1 MTSPELSEKPSGP
14 KDTPGNHS
22 KTHYWTLQCQV
33 ESGWEELWEW
43 YCFEHG
49 ALGTEQRSS
58 PEGFQSVAYFPEH
71 PSGSIKNLH
80 QQFNASIA
88 GNLEAVRILAL
99 NFREEEDW
107 QSNWKPFFKPVQI
120 GKTLEVLPPWLSS
133 TESTRKN
140 RIIIDPGQGFGTGHH
155 TSTALA
161 LELLEKFLESC
172 PVKPHWILDFGSG
185 SGILSIGACLMGC
198 EKSIALELE
207 GDALKDVF
215 SNSELN
221 QLQNRIM
228 PLRANKNCF
237 NKIFPLVISNMLLS
251 ELKQSSED
259 LASSVAEEGR
269 LLLSGILENQVSEL
283 EKIFKDLGFVPSN
296 KITRDGWSALEMSR

>member
-14 KDTPGNHS
+14 KDTPGSHS

-33 ESGWEELWEW
+33 ESGWDELWEW

-161 LELLEKFLESC
+161 LELLEIFLESC

>member
-14 KDTPGNHS
+14 KDTPGSPSHS
-22 KTHYWTLQCQV
+22 HYWTLQCQV

-49 ALGTEQRSS
+49 ALGTEQRSA
-58 PEGFQSVAYFPEH
+58 PEGFQSVAYFPED
-71 PSGSIKNLH
+71 PSISLKNLH

-88 GNLEAVRILAL
+88 GNLEAVRIHAL

-120 GKTLEVLPPWLSS
+120 GITIEVLPPWLSS
-133 TESTRKN
+133 TESSRKN
-140 RIIIDPGQGFGTGHH
+140 RILIDPGQGFGTGHH

-161 LELLEKFLESC
+161 LELLEQCLESC
-172 PVKPHWILDFGSG
+172 PVKPHWMLDFGSG

-198 EKSIALELE
+198 EKCIALELE
-207 GDALKDVF
+207 GDALKDVI

-221 QLQNRIM
+221 QLQHRIM

-237 NKIFPLVISNMLLS
+237 HKTFPS
-251 ELKQSSED
+251 QSSC
-259 LASSVAEEGR
+259 VP
-269 LLLSGILENQVSEL
+269 
-283 EKIFKDLGFVPSN
+283 EKNEK
-296 KITRDGWSALEMSR
+296 

>member
-14 KDTPGNHS
+14 KDTPGSHS
-22 KTHYWTLQCQV
+22 HSHYWTLQCQV

-71 PSGSIKNLH
+71 PSSSIKSLH

-88 GNLEAVRILAL
+88 GNLEAVRIRAL

-120 GKTLEVLPPWLSS
+120 GKTLEVLPPWLSAIENS
-133 TESTRKN
+133 RKN

-161 LELLEKFLESC
+161 LELLEQFLESC
-172 PVKPHWILDFGSG
+172 LVKPHWMLDFGSG

-198 EKSIALELE
+198 EKSIALELK

-215 SNSELN
+215 SNSKLN
-221 QLQNRIM
+221 HLQNRIM
-228 PLRANKNCF
+228 PLRADKNCF
-237 NKIFPLVISNMLLS
+237 NKTFPLVISNMLLS

-259 LASSVAEEGR
+259 LAFSVAEEGG
-269 LLLSGILENQVSEL
+269 LLLSGILEDQVSEL
-283 EKIFKDLGFVPSN
+283 ERIFKDLGFFPSN
-296 KITRDGWSALEMSR
+296 KKTRDGWSALELSR

>member
-1 MTSPELSEKPSGP
+1 MTSPELSEKPSDP
-14 KDTPGNHS
+14 KDSTRSPSHS
-22 KTHYWTLQCQV
+22 HYWVLQCQV

-49 ALGTEQRSS
+49 ALGTEQRSNT
-58 PEGFQSVAYFPEH
+58 EGFLSVAYFPED
-71 PSGSIKNLH
+71 PSISLKNLH

-88 GNLEAVRILAL
+88 GNLEAVRIHAL

-120 GKTLEVLPPWLSS
+120 GNTIEVLPPWLSS
-133 TESTRKN
+133 TESSRKN
-140 RIIIDPGQGFGTGHH
+140 RILIDPGQGFGTGHH

-161 LELLEKFLESC
+161 LELLEQCLESC
-172 PVKPHWILDFGSG
+172 PVKPHWMLDFGSG

-207 GDALKDVF
+207 GYALKDVI

-221 QLQNRIM
+221 HLQHRIM

-269 LLLSGILENQVSEL
+269 LLLSGILEDQVSEL
-283 EKIFKDLGFVPSN
+283 ERIFKVLGFVPSK
-296 KITRDGWSALEMSR
+296 KITRDGWSALELSR

>member
-14 KDTPGNHS
+14 KNTPGSPLHS
-22 KTHYWTLQCQV
+22 HYWTLQCQV

-49 ALGTEQRSS
+49 ALGTEQRSA

-71 PSGSIKNLH
+71 PSSSIKSLH

-88 GNLEAVRILAL
+88 GNLEAVRIRAL

-107 QSNWKPFFKPVQI
+107 QMNWKPFFKPVQI
-120 GKTLEVLPPWLSS
+120 GNTLEVLPPWLSS
-133 TESTRKN
+133 TESSRKN
-140 RIIIDPGQGFGTGHH
+140 RILIDPGQGFGTGHH

-161 LELLEKFLESC
+161 LELLEQFLANC
-172 PVKPHWILDFGSG
+172 PIKPHWILDFGSG

-198 EKSIALELE
+198 EKCIALELE
-207 GDALKDVF
+207 GDALKDVI

-221 QLQNRIM
+221 QLQHRIM
-228 PLRANKNCF
+228 PLRSNKNCF
-237 NKIFPLVISNMLLS
+237 HKTFPLVISNMLLS

-269 LLLSGILENQVSEL
+269 LLLSGILEDQVSEL
-283 EKIFKDLGFVPSN
+283 ERIFKDLGFVPSN
-296 KITRDGWSALEMSR
+296 KITQDGWSAMELSR

>member
-14 KDTPGNHS
+14 KDTPGSHS

-33 ESGWEELWEW
+33 ESGWDELWEW

-71 PSGSIKNLH
+71 PSGSIKSLH

>member
-14 KDTPGNHS
+14 KDTLGSPSHS
-22 KTHYWTLQCQV
+22 HYWTLQCQV

-49 ALGTEQRSS
+49 ALGTEQRSA
-58 PEGFQSVAYFPEH
+58 PEGFQSVSYFPED
-71 PSGSIKNLH
+71 PSSSLKSLH

-107 QSNWKPFFKPVQI
+107 QSNWKPFFKPIQI
-120 GKTLEVLPPWLSS
+120 GNTLEVLPPWLSS
-133 TESTRKN
+133 TEISRKN
-140 RIIIDPGQGFGTGHH
+140 RILIDPGQGFGTGHH

-161 LELLEKFLESC
+161 LELMEQFLACC
-172 PVKPHWILDFGSG
+172 PVKPYGMLDFGSG

-198 EKSIALELE
+198 EKCIALELE
-207 GDALKDVF
+207 GDALKDVI

-221 QLQNRIM
+221 QLQHRIM

-237 NKIFPLVISNMLLS
+237 QNTFPLVISNMLLR
-251 ELKQSSED
+251 ELKQSSTD
-259 LASSVAEEGR
+259 LASSVAEDGR
-269 LLLSGILENQVSEL
+269 LLLSGILEDQVSEL
-283 EKIFKDLGFVPSN
+283 EKIFTILGFVSSK
-296 KITRDGWSALEMSR
+296 KITRDGWSALELSH

>member
-33 ESGWEELWEW
+33 ESGWDELWEW

-198 EKSIALELE
+198 EKSTALELE

>member
-1 MTSPELSEKPSGP
+1 LTSPELSEKPSGP
-14 KDTPGNHS
+14 KDTPGIHS
-22 KTHYWTLQCQV
+22 KTHYWTLQYQV

-71 PSGSIKNLH
+71 PSSSIKSLH

-120 GKTLEVLPPWLSS
+120 GNNLEVLPPWLSS
-133 TESTRKN
+133 TESSRKN

-161 LELLEKFLESC
+161 LELLEIFLESC

-237 NKIFPLVISNMLLS
+237 NKTFPLVISNMLLS

-269 LLLSGILENQVSEL
+269 LLLSGILEDQVSEL
-283 EKIFKDLGFVPSN
+283 GKIFKDWGFVPSN
-296 KITRDGWSALEMSR
+296 KMTRDGWSALELSR

>member
-1 MTSPELSEKPSGP
+1 MTSPEFSEKPSNR
-14 KDTPGNHS
+14 KVTPGSHS
-22 KTHYWTLQCQV
+22 HSYYWTLQCQV

-58 PEGFQSVAYFPEH
+58 PEGFQSVAFFPED
-71 PSGSIKNLH
+71 PSSSIKSLH

-120 GKTLEVLPPWLSS
+120 GNTLEVLPPWLSA
-133 TESTRKN
+133 TERGRKN
-140 RIIIDPGQGFGTGHH
+140 RILIDPGQGFGTGHH

-161 LELLEKFLESC
+161 LELLEQFLESY
-172 PVKPHWILDFGSG
+172 PVKPHWMLDFGSG

-198 EKSIALELE
+198 QKSIALELE

-221 QLQNRIM
+221 HLQNRIM
-228 PLRANKNCF
+228 PLRADKYCF
-237 NKIFPLVISNMLLS
+237 NKTFPLVISNMLLS
-251 ELKQSSED
+251 ELKQSSGD

-283 EKIFKDLGFVPSN
+283 ERIFKDLGFVASN
-296 KITRDGWSALEMSR
+296 KITRNGWSALELSR

>member
-14 KDTPGNHS
+14 KDTHGSPSHS
-22 KTHYWTLQCQV
+22 HYWTLQCQV

-49 ALGTEQRSS
+49 ALGTEQRSA
-58 PEGFQSVAYFPEH
+58 PEGFQSVAYFPED
-71 PSGSIKNLH
+71 PSSSL
-80 QQFNASIA
+80 
-88 GNLEAVRILAL
+88 VRIHAL

-120 GKTLEVLPPWLSS
+120 GNTLEVLPPWLSS
-133 TESTRKN
+133 TESSRKN
-140 RIIIDPGQGFGTGHH
+140 RILIDPGQGFGTGHH

-161 LELLEKFLESC
+161 LELLEQCLESC
-172 PVKPHWILDFGSG
+172 PVKPHWMLDFGSG

-198 EKSIALELE
+198 EKCIALELE
-207 GDALKDVF
+207 GDALKDVI

-221 QLQNRIM
+221 QLQHRIM

-237 NKIFPLVISNMLLS
+237 QKTFPLVISNMLLS
-251 ELKQSSED
+251 ELKQSSTD

-269 LLLSGILENQVSEL
+269 LLLSGILEDQVSEL
-283 EKIFKDLGFVPSN
+283 ERIFKNWGFVPSN
-296 KITRDGWSALEMSR
+296 KITRDSWSALELSR

>member
-14 KDTPGNHS
+14 KDTPGSHS

>member
-14 KDTPGNHS
+14 KDTPGSHS

-58 PEGFQSVAYFPEH
+58 PEGFQSVAYFHEH
-71 PSGSIKNLH
+71 PSGSIKSLH

-161 LELLEKFLESC
+161 LELLEQFLESC
-172 PVKPHWILDFGSG
+172 PAKPHWILDFGSG

-237 NKIFPLVISNMLLS
+237 NKTFPLVISNMLLS

>member
-14 KDTPGNHS
+14 KDTPGSHS

-71 PSGSIKNLH
+71 PSGSIKSLH

-120 GKTLEVLPPWLSS
+120 GKNLEVLPPWLSS
-133 TESTRKN
+133 TESSRKN

-237 NKIFPLVISNMLLS
+237 NKTFPLVISNMLLS

-283 EKIFKDLGFVPSN
+283 GKIFKDWGFVPSN
-296 KITRDGWSALEMSR
+296 KITRDGWSALEISR

>member
-1 MTSPELSEKPSGP
+1 MTSPDLSEKPSGP
-14 KDTPGNHS
+14 KDTPGSPSHS
-22 KTHYWTLQCQV
+22 HYWTLQCQV

-58 PEGFQSVAYFPEH
+58 LEGFKSVAYFPEH
-71 PSGSIKNLH
+71 PSSSIKSLH

-120 GKTLEVLPPWLSS
+120 GNTLEVLPPWLSA
-133 TESTRKN
+133 TENGRKN

-161 LELLEKFLESC
+161 LELLEQCLESF
-172 PVKPHWILDFGSG
+172 PFKPHWMLDFGSG

-207 GDALKDVF
+207 GDALKDVI

-221 QLQNRIM
+221 QLQHRIM
-228 PLRANKNCF
+228 PLWANKNCF
-237 NKIFPLVISNMLLS
+237 NKPFALVISNMLLS
-251 ELKQSSED
+251 ELKQSCQD
-259 LASSVAEEGR
+259 LASSVTAEGR
-269 LLLSGILENQVSEL
+269 LLLSGILEDQVSEL
-283 EKIFKDLGFVPSN
+283 ERIFTVLGFVPSN
-296 KITRDGWSALEMSR
+296 RITRDGWSALELSR

>member
-1 MTSPELSEKPSGP
+1 LTSPELSEKPSGP
-14 KDTPGNHS
+14 KDTPGSHS

-71 PSGSIKNLH
+71 PSGSIKSLH

-161 LELLEKFLESC
+161 LELLEIFLESC

>member
-14 KDTPGNHS
+14 KDTPGSPSHS
-22 KTHYWTLQCQV
+22 HYWTLQCQV
-33 ESGWEELWEW
+33 ESGWEELGEW

-49 ALGTEQRSS
+49 ALGTEQRPA
-58 PEGFQSVAYFPEH
+58 PEGFQSVAYFPEY
-71 PSGSIKNLH
+71 PSSSIKSLH

-120 GKTLEVLPPWLSS
+120 GNTLEVMPPWLSS
-133 TESTRKN
+133 TESSRKN
-140 RIIIDPGQGFGTGHH
+140 RILIDPGQGFGTGHH

-161 LELLEKFLESC
+161 LELLEQCLESC
-172 PVKPHWILDFGSG
+172 PVKPHWMLDFGSG

-207 GDALKDVF
+207 GDALKDVI

-221 QLQNRIM
+221 QLQHRIM

-237 NKIFPLVISNMLLS
+237 NKTFL
-251 ELKQSSED
+251 
-259 LASSVAEEGR
+259 
-269 LLLSGILENQVSEL
+269 
-283 EKIFKDLGFVPSN
+283 
-296 KITRDGWSALEMSR
+296 

>member
-1 MTSPELSEKPSGP
+1 MTSPELSEKPSSP
-14 KDTPGNHS
+14 KDTPGSHS
-22 KTHYWTLQCQV
+22 RSHYWILQCQV

-58 PEGFQSVAYFPEH
+58 PEGFQSVAYFPKH
-71 PSGSIKNLH
+71 PSSSLKSLH

-120 GKTLEVLPPWLSS
+120 GNTLEVLPPWLSS
-133 TESTRKN
+133 TESNHKN

-161 LELLEKFLESC
+161 LKLLEKFLESC

-215 SNSELN
+215 RNNELN

-228 PLRANKNCF
+228 PLRADKNCF
-237 NKIFPLVISNMLLS
+237 NKTFPLVISNMLLS
-251 ELKQSSED
+251 ELKQSSGD

-269 LLLSGILENQVSEL
+269 LLLSGILEDQVSEL
-283 EKIFKDLGFVPSN
+283 ETIFKDLGFVPSN
-296 KITRDGWSALEMSR
+296 KITRDGWSALELSR

>member
-1 MTSPELSEKPSGP
+1 LTSPELSEKPSGP
-14 KDTPGNHS
+14 KDTPGSHS

-71 PSGSIKNLH
+71 PSGSIKSLH

-161 LELLEKFLESC
+161 LELLEQFLESC
-172 PVKPHWILDFGSG
+172 PANPHWILDFGSG
-185 SGILSIGACLMGC
+185 SCILSIGACLMGC

-215 SNSELN
+215 CNSELN
-221 QLQNRIM
+221 QLQNKIM
-228 PLRANKNCF
+228 PLRANRNCF
-237 NKIFPLVISNMLLS
+237 NKTFPLVISNMLLS

-259 LASSVAEEGR
+259 LASSVAEKGR

-283 EKIFKDLGFVPSN
+283 ERIFKDLGFFPLK
-296 KITRDGWSALEMSR
+296 KITREGWSALEMSR

>member
-1 MTSPELSEKPSGP
+1 LTSPELSEKPSGP

-71 PSGSIKNLH
+71 PSGSIKSLH

>member
-1 MTSPELSEKPSGP
+1 MTTPELSEKPSGP
-14 KDTPGNHS
+14 KDTPGSPSHS
-22 KTHYWTLQCQV
+22 HYWTLQCQV

-49 ALGTEQRSS
+49 ALGTEQRSA
-58 PEGFQSVAYFPEH
+58 PEGFQSVAYFPED
-71 PSGSIKNLH
+71 PSISLKNLH

-88 GNLEAVRILAL
+88 GNLEAVRIHAL

-120 GKTLEVLPPWLSS
+120 GNTLEVLPPWLSS
-133 TESTRKN
+133 TESSRKN
-140 RIIIDPGQGFGTGHH
+140 RILIDPGQGFGTGHH

-161 LELLEKFLESC
+161 LELLEQCLESC
-172 PVKPHWILDFGSG
+172 PVKPHWMLDFGSG

-198 EKSIALELE
+198 EKCIALELE
-207 GDALKDVF
+207 GDALKDVI

-221 QLQNRIM
+221 QLQHRIM
-228 PLRANKNCF
+228 PLRADKNCF
-237 NKIFPLVISNMLLS
+237 QKTFPLVISNMLLS

-283 EKIFKDLGFVPSN
+283 ERIFKDLGFVPSK
-296 KITRDGWSALEMSR
+296 KITRDGWSALELSH

>member
-1 MTSPELSEKPSGP
+1 LTSPELSEKPSGP
-14 KDTPGNHS
+14 KDTPGSHS

-33 ESGWEELWEW
+33 ESGWDELWEW

-161 LELLEKFLESC
+161 LELLEIFLESC

>member
-14 KDTPGNHS
+14 KDTPGSPSHS
-22 KTHYWTLQCQV
+22 HYWTLQCQV

-49 ALGTEQRSS
+49 ALGTEQRSA
-58 PEGFQSVAYFPEH
+58 PEGFQSVAYFPED
-71 PSGSIKNLH
+71 PSSSLKSLH

-88 GNLEAVRILAL
+88 GNLEAVRIHAL

-120 GKTLEVLPPWLSS
+120 GNTLEVLPPWLSS
-133 TESTRKN
+133 TENSRKN
-140 RIIIDPGQGFGTGHH
+140 RILIDPGQGFGTGHH

-161 LELLEKFLESC
+161 LELLEQCLGNC

-198 EKSIALELE
+198 EKCIALELE
-207 GDALKDVF
+207 GDALKDVI

-221 QLQNRIM
+221 QLQHRIM
-228 PLRANKNCF
+228 TLRANKNCF
-237 NKIFPLVISNMLLS
+237 KKTFPLVISNMLLS
-251 ELKQSSED
+251 ELKQSSTD

-283 EKIFKDLGFVPSN
+283 ERIFTVLGFVPSN
-296 KITRDGWSALEMSR
+296 KITRDGWSALELSR

>member
-14 KDTPGNHS
+14 KDTPGSPSHS
-22 KTHYWTLQCQV
+22 HYWTLQCQV

-49 ALGTEQRSS
+49 ALGTEQRSA

-71 PSGSIKNLH
+71 PSSSLKNLH

-88 GNLEAVRILAL
+88 GNLEAVRIHAL

-120 GKTLEVLPPWLSS
+120 GNTLEVLPPWLSS
-133 TESTRKN
+133 TESSRKN
-140 RIIIDPGQGFGTGHH
+140 RILIDPGQGFGTGHH

-161 LELLEKFLESC
+161 LELLEQSLESC
-172 PVKPHWILDFGSG
+172 PVKPHWMLDFGSG

-198 EKSIALELE
+198 EKCISLELE
-207 GDALKDVF
+207 GDALKDVI

-221 QLQNRIM
+221 QLQHRIM
-228 PLRANKNCF
+228 PLRADKNCF
-237 NKIFPLVISNMLLS
+237 HKTFPLVISNMLLS
-251 ELKQSSED
+251 ELKQSSTD

-283 EKIFKDLGFVPSN
+283 ERIFTVLGFVPSK
-296 KITRDGWSALEMSR
+296 KITRDSWSALELSR

>member
-1 MTSPELSEKPSGP
+1 LSEEPSGS
-14 KDTPGNHS
+14 KDTPGSPSHS
-22 KTHYWTLQCQV
+22 HYWTLQCQV

-49 ALGTEQRSS
+49 ALGTEQRSAT
-58 PEGFQSVAYFPEH
+58 EGFQSFAYFPEH
-71 PSGSIKNLH
+71 PSSTLKSLH

-88 GNLEAVRILAL
+88 GNLEAVWILAL

-107 QSNWKPFFKPVQI
+107 QSNWKPFFKPIQI

-133 TESTRKN
+133 TEISRKN
-140 RIIIDPGQGFGTGHH
+140 RILIDPGQGFGTGHH

-161 LELLEKFLESC
+161 LELLEQCLANC
-172 PVKPHWILDFGSG
+172 LVKPHWMLDFGSG

-198 EKSIALELE
+198 EKCIALELE
-207 GDALKDVF
+207 GDALKDVI

-221 QLQNRIM
+221 QLQHRII

-237 NKIFPLVISNMLLS
+237 HKTFPLVISNMLLS
-251 ELKQSSED
+251 ELKQSSRD
-259 LASSVAEEGR
+259 LVSSVAEEGR
-269 LLLSGILENQVSEL
+269 LMLSGILEDQVSEL
-283 EKIFKDLGFVPSN
+283 ERIFKNKGFVPSK
-296 KITRDGWSALEMSR
+296 KITRDGWSALELSR

>member
-14 KDTPGNHS
+14 KDTPGSHS

-71 PSGSIKNLH
+71 PSGSIKSLH

-133 TESTRKN
+133 TESSRKN

-172 PVKPHWILDFGSG
+172 LVKPHWILDFGSG

-269 LLLSGILENQVSEL
+269 LLLSGILEDQVSEL

>member
-1 MTSPELSEKPSGP
+1 MTSPELSEEPSGP
-14 KDTPGNHS
+14 KDTHGSQSHR
-22 KTHYWTLQCQV
+22 HYWTLQCQV

-71 PSGSIKNLH
+71 PSSSIKSLH

-120 GKTLEVLPPWLSS
+120 GNNLEVLPPWLSS
-133 TESTRKN
+133 TESNRKN
-140 RIIIDPGQGFGTGHH
+140 KIIIDPGQGFGTGHH

-161 LELLEKFLESC
+161 LELLEQFFLSC
-172 PVKPHWILDFGSG
+172 PVKPHWMLDFGSG

-198 EKSIALELE
+198 QKSIALELE
-207 GDALKDVF
+207 GDASKDVF

-221 QLQNRIM
+221 HLQNRIM

-237 NKIFPLVISNMLLS
+237 NKTFPLVISNMLLS
-251 ELKQSSED
+251 ELKQSSGD

-269 LLLSGILENQVSEL
+269 LLLSGILEDQVSEL
-283 EKIFKDLGFVPSN
+283 ETIFKDLEFVPLN
-296 KITRDGWSALEMSR
+296 KITRDGWSALELSR

>member
-1 MTSPELSEKPSGP
+1 MTSPELSEKSSDCPDS
-14 KDTPGNHS
+14 PGSHS

-33 ESGWEELWEW
+33 ESGWDELWEW

-198 EKSIALELE
+198 EKSTALELE

>member
-14 KDTPGNHS
+14 KDTPGSHS

-71 PSGSIKNLH
+71 PSGSIKSLH

>member
-1 MTSPELSEKPSGP
+1 MTSPELSEKPSGR
-14 KDTPGNHS
+14 KVTPGSHS
-22 KTHYWTLQCQV
+22 KSHYWTLQCQV

-71 PSGSIKNLH
+71 PSSSIKNLH
-80 QQFNASIA
+80 QQFNASIV

-120 GKTLEVLPPWLSS
+120 GKTLEVLPPWLSAM
-133 TESTRKN
+133 ESGRKN
-140 RIIIDPGQGFGTGHH
+140 RILIDPGQGFGTGHH

-172 PVKPHWILDFGSG
+172 PVKPHWMLDFGSG

-221 QLQNRIM
+221 QLENRIM
-228 PLRANKNCF
+228 PLKANRNCF
-237 NKIFPLVISNMLLS
+237 NKTFPLVISNMLLS

-269 LLLSGILENQVSEL
+269 LLLSGILENQVLEL
-283 EKIFKDLGFVPSN
+283 ERIFKDLRFVPSN
-296 KITRDGWSALEMSR
+296 KITRDGWSALELSR

>member
-14 KDTPGNHS
+14 KDTPGSPSHS
-22 KTHYWTLQCQV
+22 HYWTLQCQV

-49 ALGTEQRSS
+49 ALGTEQRSA
-58 PEGFQSVAYFPEH
+58 PEGFQSVAYFPED
-71 PSGSIKNLH
+71 PSSSLKSLH

-88 GNLEAVRILAL
+88 GNLEAVRIRAL
-99 NFREEEDW
+99 NFREEKDW

-120 GKTLEVLPPWLSS
+120 GNTLEVLPPWLSS
-133 TESTRKN
+133 TESNREN
-140 RIIIDPGQGFGTGHH
+140 RIFIDPGQGFGTGHH
-155 TSTALA
+155 ISTALA
-161 LELLEKFLESC
+161 LELLEQCLANC

-198 EKSIALELE
+198 EKCIAREQE
-207 GDALKDVF
+207 GGALIDVF

-221 QLQNRIM
+221 QLQHRIM

-237 NKIFPLVISNMLLS
+237 SKTFPLVISNMLLS
-251 ELKQSSED
+251 ELKQSCQD

-283 EKIFKDLGFVPSN
+283 DKIFMDL
-296 KITRDGWSALEMSR
+296 